1 MTANSNITTVK
12 PVEEYPILLR
22 AAWFLLIGLWLSGI
36 WITVAWVLMVSVIGL
51 PIGLVM
57 INYVPAVLTLKKT
70 GGVEIS
76 DGVTKKV
83 ITTPQHSFFLRAIYF
98 IVIGW
103 WFSFFWAGIGWML
116 SATILGLPF
125 GVLMLNSLPAV
136 TTLQRG

>member
-98 IVIGW
+98 I
-103 WFSFFWAGIGWML
+103 
-116 SATILGLPF
+116 
-125 GVLMLNSLPAV
+125 
-136 TTLQRG
+136 

>member
-12 PVEEYPILLR
+12 PVQEYPILLR

-36 WITVAWVLMVSVIGL
+36 WITVAWILMVTVIGL

-57 INYVPAVLTLKKT
+57 INYVPMVLTLKKT

-76 DGVTKKV
+76 DGVNKKV
-83 ITTPQHSFFLRAIYF
+83 ITTPQHSFLLRAIYF
-98 IVIGW
+98 VTIGW
-103 WFSFFWAGIGWML
+103 WFSFFWASIGWML

-125 GVLMLNSLPAV
+125 GALMLNSLPAV